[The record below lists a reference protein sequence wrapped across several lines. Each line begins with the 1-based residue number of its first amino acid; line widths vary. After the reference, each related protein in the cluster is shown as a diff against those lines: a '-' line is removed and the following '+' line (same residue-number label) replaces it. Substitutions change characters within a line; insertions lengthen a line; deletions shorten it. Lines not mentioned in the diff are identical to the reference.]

1 MRKSWLQPAVFC
13 VAVLFQPAAFAQE
26 DLSKVEIKTEKL
38 SDTAYMMTG
47 AGGNLGLSAGGD
59 AVFVIDDQFA
69 PLTPKIQAAIAKLTD
84 KPVKFVLNT
93 HWHFDHTGGNE
104 NMGKA
109 GAVIVAHENVRKRMS
124 VEGFIEF
131 LGMKTQAEPK
141 VALPVVTF
149 TRDVSFHINGDEV
162 FAYHAPR
169 AHTDGDAIVHF
180 KKSNVIH
187 MGDVF
192 FNKLYPFI
200 DTSSGGT
207 VDGVIQ
213 AVDRALKV
221 AGDRTKIIPG
231 HGPLATKADLKT
243 YRDMLATVSA
253 RIAAQIKQG
262 KTLEQVAAAKPTAEF
277 DGVWGKGFLPPEKFV
292 AMVYGNLGNLK
303 KSSGEKR

>member
-1 MRKSWLQPAVFC
+1 MRTNWLQPVVFC
-13 VAVLFQPAAFAQE
+13 VAVLFHPAAFAQE

-38 SDTAYMMTG
+38 SDTTYMMMG
-47 AGGNLGLSAGGD
+47 AGGNLGLSIGGD
-59 AVFVIDDQFA
+59 VVFVIDDQFA

-149 TRDVSFHINGDEV
+149 TRDVSFHINGDEL

-169 AHTDGDAIVHF
+169 AHTDGDRAFQEEQRHPY
-180 KKSNVIH
+180 
-187 MGDVF
+187 GRRVF
-192 FNKLYPFI
+192 
-200 DTSSGGT
+200 
-207 VDGVIQ
+207 
-213 AVDRALKV
+213 
-221 AGDRTKIIPG
+221 
-231 HGPLATKADLKT
+231 
-243 YRDMLATVSA
+243 
-253 RIAAQIKQG
+253 
-262 KTLEQVAAAKPTAEF
+262 
-277 DGVWGKGFLPPEKFV
+277 
-292 AMVYGNLGNLK
+292 
-303 KSSGEKR
+303 